1 MLRKLPYSA
10 PPPMSTLLCIATRP
24 VVLAVSLIVFVVTR
38 TVALAVRLVSFT
50 ATSAVPGIVR
60 FAAYVVTRPLRFVAG
75 LLVFLATRTP
85 RLLRSLVLLMGWLT
99 SLLGGYLLFI
109 ADLVIYLMVR
119 LQGGGQRVRPTRRR
133 PFEAG
138 QKGSLF
144 RSQDGRCMYCGAE
157 RDIREFQID
166 HMVPVVRGGPH
177 EMANFQLL
185 CGPCNNRKRDYTDDE
200 FRQRFRELTGPPTGS
215 RRYEPPREQIPLDR
229 FEEVSLR
236 SQVPQSLQDF
246 HGMEFRPPL
255 GKVAVGCAVAGV
267 VALAAWTAVAIVQ
280 SGRLSPDV
288 VIEQWRTTAVALACY
303 AVASLALVWRAYVIG
318 SGDRDR

>member
-1 MLRKLPYSA
+1 
-10 PPPMSTLLCIATRP
+10 MSTVFRIATRP

-50 ATSAVPGIVR
+50 ATSAVPGVVR
-60 FAAYVVTRPLRFVAG
+60 FAALLVIKPLRLIAG
-75 LLVFLATRTP
+75 LVLFLATNTA
-85 RLLRSLVLLMGWLT
+85 RLLRSLVLSIGWLA

-119 LQGGGQRVRPTRRR
+119 AQGGGQRVRPTRRR

-138 QKGSLF
+138 QKESLF

-200 FRQRFRELTGPPTGS
+200 FRQRFRELTGPPRGG
-215 RRYEPPREQIPLDR
+215 RRYEPPQQQIPLDR

-246 HGMEFRPPL
+246 HSMEFRPPL
-255 GKVAVGCAVAGV
+255 GKVIVGCAVVGLAGLI
-267 VALAAWTAVAIVQ
+267 AWAAVGDWQIVGVAIA
-280 SGRLSPDV
+280 G
-288 VIEQWRTTAVALACY
+288 Y
-303 AVASLALVWRAYVIG
+303 AVASLALVWRAYVVG
-318 SGDRDR
+318 SGERDR